1 MSTHRIETLR
11 VELGHRSARSASG
24 GQELHRRLM
33 SFLRRDGLAAI
44 EACFEDACPPGEVWI
59 LPRLTLDLGALD
71 RHQSEAQWKE
81 RLTASLRGELARAA
95 RSAPAGAAGGGLAA
109 DGDVHP
115 ALAIRREG
123 ADRHEIEQFLHYL
136 RHGQLPWGL
145 NLHGR
150 QALSGWLA
158 GLAVRHGAALWRALQ
173 REPARDRLLA
183 RLSAI
188 SPHDGLQALIAQ
200 RDPRL
205 AATLTRLD
213 DEVLLPLQ
221 GRGRL
226 SAYQRARLQQAL
238 RAAALAQLWEARG
251 GGLGGR
257 GRRALL
263 AAWRALIAGA
273 LGGAWRE
280 ALGGL
285 AGAEPAD
292 AARAAPAAGAAD
304 DAMHAPRSGGIA
316 ALLAGSGAQAPTDR
330 DAVSDVTPSPGRTW
344 EQALLHLQALLRQRR
359 PGQEERLRHLLTQ
372 LAASHPVQLRRRLRS
387 WALQRRERRA
397 WSLALAPAGMA
408 LVLAAM
414 SSRPAPG
421 LSGSARLHWADSLR
435 QTALRLQAEAPAS
448 RRPGLGRLQALLMQ
462 ASLRHLV
469 EGHRLPDQHGGWLS
483 LWRRAWLDWERG
495 EFDPAPGG
503 EPHAPPKLAE
513 PAAKRVEDPPP
524 PRRRG
529 AEADMDLAAG
539 AATDATGR
547 ALLHLERDCR
557 EGRWHWPQRLRL
569 ARLLETPL
577 GCERWLRLFTEE
589 RRWRLLKAQFGALA
603 APLRQRAGRL
613 AGWLRAVVHEPA
625 AALAEHW
632 RRLCHHLFIRGL
644 SPDAASLRR
653 HYQDEPPPAP
663 MATAVGPESTP
674 RSTPARAAE
683 RQPVWV
689 EDAGQVLLAAYAE
702 RLFKHLRLIDGGRF
716 VDDVARATGVQ
727 CLQALCHGPDTS
739 PPDESCTA
747 LSRLLCGVSSHEV
760 LPVPEPLG
768 QERLTLLEQLLSA
781 VIAHWTAAG
790 RTSVAGLRESFLQR
804 QGRLWEERPRG
815 GEPARWRLRVQ
826 TRGFDVLLDRLPWS
840 FHTIRLPWM
849 QGALHV
855 EWR

>member
-11 VELGHRSARSASG
+11 VELAHRSARSASG

-33 SFLRRDGLAAI
+33 SFLRREGFAAI
-44 EACFEDACPPGEVWI
+44 EACFEDACPAGEVWV

-71 RHQSEAQWKE
+71 RHQSEAQWRE
-81 RLTASLRGELARAA
+81 RLTASLWGELARAA
-95 RSAPAGAAGGGLAA
+95 RSGAGGAEGGGLGE

-123 ADRHEIEQFLHYL
+123 ADRHEIGQFLHYL

-150 QALSGWLA
+150 RALSGWLA

-173 REPARDRLLA
+173 QDPARDRLLA

-200 RDPRL
+200 RDERL
-205 AATLTRLD
+205 AGTLARMD

-238 RAAALAQLWEARG
+238 RAAALTQLWDARG
-251 GGLGGR
+251 AGLGGR

-273 LGGAWRE
+273 LGGGWRE
-280 ALGGL
+280 AIGGL
-285 AGAEPAD
+285 AS
-292 AARAAPAAGAAD
+292 AAPPHAAGTVE
-304 DAMHAPRSGGIA
+304 DAVHAVRSGGIA
-316 ALLAGSGAQAPTDR
+316 ALLAGGDTNTPIDR
-330 DAVSDVTPSPGRTW
+330 EPEGDAALSPGRTW
-344 EQALLHLQALLRQRR
+344 EQALLQLQALLRQRR

-372 LAASHPVQLRRRLRS
+372 LAASHPLQLRRRLRG

-408 LVLAAM
+408 LVLTAM
-414 SSRPAPG
+414 SPRPAPG
-421 LSGSARLHWADSLR
+421 LGGSARLHWAESLR
-435 QTALRLQAEAPAS
+435 QAALRLQAEAPAS

-469 EGHRLPDQHGGWLS
+469 EGHRLPDQHSGWLS

-495 EFDPAPGG
+495 EFDPAPQA
-503 EPHAPPKLAE
+503 EAIDRPRPAE
-513 PAAKRVEDPPP
+513 PAATRGEAAPP

-529 AEADMDLAAG
+529 ADGGADVGTEGGAG
-539 AATDATGR
+539 IATDATSR

-557 EGRWHWPQRLRL
+557 AGRWRWPQRLRL

-589 RRWRLLKAQFGALA
+589 RRWHLLQAQFGALT

-613 AGWLRAVVHEPA
+613 ASWLRGLVREPA

-653 HYQDEPPPAP
+653 HYQDELPPEPAVL
-663 MATAVGPESTP
+663 AVAPASA
-674 RSTPARAAE
+674 PARATE

-689 EDAGQVLLAAYAE
+689 DDAGQVLLAAYAE
-702 RLFKHLRLIDGGRF
+702 RLFKHLRLVDNGRF
-716 VDDVARATGVQ
+716 VDDSARAVGVQ
-727 CLQALCHGPDTS
+727 CLQALCHGPEPA

-747 LSRLLCGVSSHEV
+747 LSRLLCGVSPHEV

-768 QERLTLLEQLLSA
+768 GERLTLLEQLLGA
-781 VIAHWTAAG
+781 VIAHWSAVG

-804 QGRLWEERPRG
+804 QGRLWEEAPRG
-815 GEPARWRLRVQ
+815 GDPARWRLRVQ